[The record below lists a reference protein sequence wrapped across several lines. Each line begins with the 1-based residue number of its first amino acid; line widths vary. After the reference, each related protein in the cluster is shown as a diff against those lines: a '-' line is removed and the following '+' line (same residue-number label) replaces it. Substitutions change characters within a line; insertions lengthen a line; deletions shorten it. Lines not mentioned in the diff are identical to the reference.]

1 MCLLEYLVLQEN
13 MIEGQD
19 AGDGCGLQEY
29 LSCLPIRHCANFV
42 NLSGALHAGQ
52 MITLPIWA
60 TILDWLRT
68 PRLMD
73 LLDVH

>member
-19 AGDGCGLQEY
+19 AGMVVGYKNY
-29 LSCLPIRHCANFV
+29 LSCLPVRHCANFV

-60 TILDWLRT
+60 TIWDLLRT